1 MGIALTYQS
10 VESISNFRS
19 SLAYFSISL
28 SPNVLPTLMIAMWL
42 VLHSGNTHTALG
54 RAGIGGLC
62 KDIATMLIV
71 SRAPYPLRRELI
83 ASSWAVEC
91 SEQCFPMTAIFGQ
104 IV

>member
-1 MGIALTYQS
+1 
-10 VESISNFRS
+10 
-19 SLAYFSISL
+19 
-28 SPNVLPTLMIAMWL
+28 MIAMWL
-42 VLHSGNTHTALG
+42 VLHSRNTHTALG

-83 ASSWAVEC
+83 AGSWAVEC
-91 SEQCFPMTAIFGQ
+91 SEQCHRDIPVHPRSSSCFPMTAIFGQ